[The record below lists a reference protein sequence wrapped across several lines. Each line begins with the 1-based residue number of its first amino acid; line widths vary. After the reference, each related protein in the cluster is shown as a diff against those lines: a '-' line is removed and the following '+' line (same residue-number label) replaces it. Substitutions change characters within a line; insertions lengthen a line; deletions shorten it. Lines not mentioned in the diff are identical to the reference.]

1 MCGFSED
8 NTPGVDQ
15 QPEPTEPEPADAR
28 QAESEEPGD
37 GEQAEGAQVTV
48 AQGELDALKQ
58 KAKECDQ
65 YLDMLQRARA
75 DLLNYQKRI
84 RKEMAAWREDAIQGF
99 AADLLPILDDFAR
112 ATAAWDGPESDAR
125 PEDIHA
131 FVEGVRMIE
140 DQLYKALAQH
150 AIEPMEAKGKPFD
163 PAYHEAVLQQPSD
176 EYPPGTVMEELRR
189 GFTIAGR
196 VLRAAQVIVAA
207 GAPDE
212 NLDADAAEGE
222 AEKAEAQD

>member
-1 MCGFSED
+1 MCGFPED

-15 QPEPTEPEPADAR
+15 QSEPTEPQPADAR
-28 QAESEEPGD
+28 QTDPEEAGD
-37 GEQAEGAQVTV
+37 GEHAEEAQVTV

-65 YLDMLQRARA
+65 YLDMLQRSRA
-75 DLLNYQKRI
+75 DLLNYQKRV
-84 RKEMAAWREDAIQGF
+84 RKEMAGWREDAIQDF

-112 ATAAWDGPESDAR
+112 ATAAWDGPESRSEDA
-125 PEDIHA
+125 HA
-131 FVEGVRMIE
+131 FAEGVRMIE

-207 GAPDE
+207 GAPDD
-212 NLDADAAEGE
+212 NLGPD
-222 AEKAEAQD
+222 